1 MQVDPLKPMLKAPGT
16 KRLKLRYDEPLSN
29 FAFKINLRRYSEVYD
44 WLRNTFVPIWA
55 DPQCGDG
62 ECEDQTEYPGFG
74 RFGCTADCGRACQM
88 MLATS

>member
-1 MQVDPLKPMLKAPGT
+1 MVNALLPQNDNT
-16 KRLKLRYDEPLSN
+16 DE
-29 FAFKINLRRYSEVYD
+29 NLLMMSDKSEVYD
-44 WLRNTFVPIWA
+44 WLRDTFVPIWA

>member
-1 MQVDPLKPMLKAPGT
+1 MSLVNGITSTVVNALLPQNDNT
-16 KRLKLRYDEPLSN
+16 DE
-29 FAFKINLRRYSEVYD
+29 NLLIMSDKSEVYD

-88 MLATS
+88 LLATT